1 MSLPTPDPTSNAS
14 CTPGQTRRYRVF
26 SLWIDATTQ
35 EVVDAAVLSVGE
47 EKDEGFTPLYQGK
60 DARRACEVL
69 GGKAAEEVAAAL
81 VKAIDAPGL

>member
-1 MSLPTPDPTSNAS
+1 MCSPTPDPTSNAS

-35 EVVDAAVLSVGE
+35 EVVVATVLSVGE
-47 EKDEGFTPLYQGK
+47 EKDAPLYQGK

-69 GGKAAEEVAAAL
+69 GGKAAEEVAAAI
-81 VKAIDAPGL
+81 VKVLDAPGL